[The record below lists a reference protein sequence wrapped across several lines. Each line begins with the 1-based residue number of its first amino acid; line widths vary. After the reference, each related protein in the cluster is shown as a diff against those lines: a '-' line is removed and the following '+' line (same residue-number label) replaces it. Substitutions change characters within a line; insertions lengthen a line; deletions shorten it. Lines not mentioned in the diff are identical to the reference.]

1 MLIAF
6 VVHKFSKPKEIQEIL
21 KSQSEEPLE
30 YDSDKHFLRNWAM
43 DDWCYGITPYSNI
56 KNEELL
62 VLREKMIK
70 NVIEA
75 KFNVEGVLDELVE
88 EIEVKE
94 EVRRMKVRDKKLRV
108 KEKAEMSAYGKV
120 KSKRLPLYIDIY
132 EYE

>member
-1 MLIAF
+1 
-6 VVHKFSKPKEIQEIL
+6 
-21 KSQSEEPLE
+21 
-30 YDSDKHFLRNWAM
+30 
-43 DDWCYGITPYSNI
+43 
-56 KNEELL
+56 
-62 VLREKMIK
+62 MIK

-108 KEKAEMSAYGKV
+108 KEKAERSVYGKV